1 MDLLAIADSLT
12 ADLKPIQ
19 FGPPVAYVYNPLVY
33 ARACYEQYVRRFGQ
47 GPREILMLGM
57 NPGPW
62 GMAQTGIPFGEVE
75 FVREWMEI
83 DAVVGKPPREH
94 PKRPVQGLACRRS
107 EVSGARLWGWAK
119 ARFST
124 PKRFFQRF
132 FIANYCPL
140 CFMEISGKNL
150 TPDKLPIAA
159 RKRIIEACDLAL
171 VRTVEGLKPS
181 LVIGVGHFAA
191 DRARDALHGREIQIE
206 SILHPSPASPKAN
219 RDWAGQ
225 VDQQFVE
232 MGVRLPTA
240 AALVSRH

>member
-1 MDLLAIADSLT
+1 MDLLNIADSLT
-12 ADLKPIQ
+12 EALRPIQ

-33 ARACYEQYVRRFGQ
+33 ARACHKQYIERYGA
-47 GPREILMLGM
+47 GPRDTLLLGM

-62 GMAQTGIPFGEVE
+62 GMAQTGIPFGEVAA
-75 FVREWMEI
+75 VRDWLGIE
-83 DAVVGKPPREH
+83 AKVGKPTREH
-94 PKRPVQGLACRRS
+94 PKRPIQGLACKRS

-119 ARFST
+119 QRFGT
-124 PKRFFQRF
+124 PERFFKRF

-159 RKRIIEACDLAL
+159 RKRVLEACDAAL
-171 VRTVEGLKPS
+171 VQLVSVLKPS
-181 LVIGVGHFAA
+181 MIIGVGKFAA
-191 DRARDALHGREIQIE
+191 DRAGEALNGRGIRIE

-225 VDQQFVE
+225 VEKQLCE
-232 MGVRLPTA
+232 MGVMLPA
-240 AALVSRH
+240 VRKGRV